1 MAVGI
6 GKNVQKETLRQI
18 AGGGSVVEVDDFDK
32 LKGTIEEIKSKACS
46 GEVTWRKENDYSQLD
61 INCLRLETFLVE
73 YRK

>member
-18 AGGGSVVEVDDFDK
+18 AGGGSVVEVDDFNK

-46 GEVTWRKENDYSQLD
+46 GEVTEKRKRLLSIRHQLFE
-61 INCLRLETFLVE
+61 IRNVFS
-73 YRK
+73 